1 MIFIGGVSQ
10 GSRILQYAD
19 SLICKYCGSLA
30 QCQVIMTYYYFSFFF
45 IPLFKW
51 NKRFYVRMACCEAVY
66 ELNPEVGKA
75 IARGEQ
81 VQICSEDLKLAEDG
95 KRRYTTYGQAAG
107 ADGPQDGEPDPD
119 KTLRCPICKYESPG
133 NFKYCPMCGQRLR

>member
-10 GSRILQYAD
+10 GSKILQYAR
-19 SLICKYCGSLA
+19 SLMCQYCGSLA
-30 QCQVIMTYYYFSFFF
+30 QCQIVMTYYYFSFFF

-51 NKRFYVRMACCEAVY
+51 NKRFFVKMACCEAVY

-81 VQICSEDLKLAEDG
+81 VEIRSEDLKLMEDG

-107 ADGPQDGEPDPD
+107 QNGGEEAPDPS
-119 KTLRCPICKYESPG
+119 KTLRCPICKHESPG
-133 NFKYCPMCGQRLR
+133 DFKYCPMCGQRLR